1 MKHNT
6 KESSLESIA
15 LQMTSSLNLEEVLVA
30 ITQGLVD
37 ELDAAFARIWL
48 LGPGD
53 LCAECC
59 KADSYTNRE
68 RCLHLRASAGIYTR
82 INGEYRR
89 VPLGA
94 FKIGLIA
101 QNQEPVVTN
110 DAQEDKRLPNKSWLK
125 ENELRS
131 FAGYPLVFRDDLL
144 GVIAMF
150 SRRVMSQEEF
160 NRMAVFANQAAVAIK
175 NAQLFQVVRDRE
187 TECRAIIES
196 TPNPLLITRK
206 KDGQILYAN
215 AHFGAV
221 FGLAPEQLLG
231 RKAPDL
237 YYEPDGRQR
246 LLTEL
251 AKSGVVQDYEIRV
264 KKLDGSPL
272 WVSMSV
278 QPLIF
283 HKEQALVTILSDIH
297 DRKTA
302 EMALRELQRKSDLIL
317 KSAGEGIYGLDLE
330 GHTTFVNPA
339 AAEILGWE
347 PEDLLGKPQHALIH
361 HTKPDSSPYDRKDC
375 PIYAAFRDGEVH
387 TVTDEVFWRKDGTSL
402 PVEYTSTPI
411 RDDEDN
417 LVGAVVTFRDIAE
430 RKQAE
435 KELHDALKE
444 VQQLKDRLQAENVY
458 LQEEIKLEHNFDE
471 IISMSASFKKV
482 LRNVERVAA
491 TDATVLILGET
502 GTGKELIAR
511 ALHTLSIRK
520 DRPLVKVNCAA
531 LPANLIESELFGHEK
546 GAFTGA
552 MSRKQGRFELADRGT
567 IFLDEIGDLPLELQ
581 SNLLRVLQEG
591 EFERVGGTQTL
602 KVDVRIAATNR
613 DLEKAIQAGEFRE
626 DLYYRLHVFP
636 ILLPPLRERPEDIP
650 LLVNHF
656 IQKGNARFGKKI
668 SSVPEKQMQ
677 LLRAYHF
684 PGNIRELENIVERAM
699 ILSLEQTLHLEET
712 FGTVD
717 EPAGSIAMS
726 GTLQEVERD
735 YILAV
740 LQETNWRI
748 EGPKGAALRLGLNPN
763 TLRSR
768 MQKLGIKRSSTGTIS
783 ES

>member
-1 MKHNT
+1 MKHN
-6 KESSLESIA
+6 SNQDSLDLVA
-15 LQMTSSLNLEEVLVA
+15 LKMTSSLKLYEVLTS

-37 ELDAAFARIWL
+37 ELGAAFARIWL

-53 LCAECC
+53 LCAECY
-59 KADSYTNRE
+59 KADSCSNRDH
-68 RCLHLRASAGIYTR
+68 CLHLKASAGLYSRT
-82 INGEYRR
+82 NGEYRR
-89 VPLGA
+89 VPMGA
-94 FKIGLIA
+94 FKIGRIA
-101 QNQEPVVTN
+101 EKREPVISN
-110 DAQEDKRLPNKSWLK
+110 DAQRDERLPDKAWLK
-125 ENELRS
+125 KNHLNS
-131 FAGYPLVFRDDLL
+131 VAGYPLVFRDELL

-160 NRMAVFANQAAVAIK
+160 DRMAVFANQAAVAIK
-175 NAQLFQVVRDRE
+175 NAQLFQAVRDSE

-215 AHFGAV
+215 VHFGAV

-246 LLTEL
+246 LLKEL
-251 AKSGVVQDYEIRV
+251 AKSGVVHDYEIRV
-264 KKLDGSPL
+264 KRLDGTPL

-302 EMALRELQRKSDLIL
+302 EMALRELQRKNDLIL

-330 GHTTFVNPA
+330 GNTTFVNPA
-339 AAEILGWE
+339 AAKILGWE
-347 PEDLLGKPQHALIH
+347 PEDLLGKAQHALIH
-361 HTKPDSSPYDRKDC
+361 HTKPDGRPYDRKDC
-375 PIYAAFRDGEVH
+375 PIYAAFRDGEVQ

-411 RDDEDN
+411 RDEEGK
-417 LVGAVVTFRDIAE
+417 LVGAVVTFRDITRRKKAE
-430 RKQAE
+430 RA
-435 KELHDALKE
+435 LRNALKE
-444 VQQLKDRLQAENVY
+444 IEQLKDRLQAENIY

-471 IISMSASFKKV
+471 IISQSKAFRKILRKV
-482 LRNVERVAA
+482 EQVAA

-511 ALHTLSIRK
+511 ALHVLSSRNT
-520 DRPLVKVNCAA
+520 RPLVKVNCAA

-552 MSRKQGRFELADRGT
+552 MSRKQGRFELANQGT

-581 SNLLRVLQEG
+581 SKLLRVLQEG
-591 EFERVGGTQTL
+591 EFERVGCTQTL
-602 KVDVRIAATNR
+602 KVDVRVIAATNR

-656 IQKGNARFGKKI
+656 IQKGNERFGKKI

-677 LLRAYHF
+677 RLRAYHF

-699 ILSLEQTLHLEET
+699 ILSLGQTLRLEET

-717 EPAGSIAMS
+717 EPAGSIATS

-748 EGPKGAALRLGLNPN
+748 EGPKGAALRLGINPN

-768 MQKLGIKRSSTGTIS
+768 MQKLGIKR
-783 ES
+783 